1 VDEAE
6 VLAKEL
12 ATTKDKPL
20 NKWFSTALP
29 RYLRTDFATPEDQLV
44 MAADSKKLLHLAP
57 KEFSRTPADQLLKD
71 FLIFKQD
78 NLKYTRE
85 KEGSLEGLEKTGM
98 AKTDY
103 GKRIED
109 LTDLSVYMDPVDAF
123 NINRVPP
130 AMRSLIK
137 TSPDTR
143 VTDFAPSL
151 VDNLKLTELREK
163 MLEIRGLGPRA
174 EYSAYSQPPAKVP
187 DEFLLPDDTL
197 AKLNVAGAS
206 NRVAR
211 YTRWEDETRQ
221 GMATTALRED
231 PQLTRLQLQNGKFVG
246 VTLPNVKKYPSYMK
260 LVTDVG
266 CDGGWCTR
274 YGQNAEDY
282 ASGDSQLHVIVTG
295 QGKQARPTAQFA
307 VETRM
312 FRGLNNGV
320 PYEIPKVFI
329 TESKTKGNTIDF
341 EDVLDRDELRAVQEY
356 VQKLDSAY
364 GGLGYV
370 DKLDRLNMEQLPFSR
385 PATFNLIPYDPVK
398 INFSNIR
405 KEAIRLNNNSQYLID
420 GNARTLID
428 GNAQALKKGKLL
440 FDKDPFGPTT
450 KTEDLLNKAIT
461 NLKISPDPLQRA
473 KGGMVERQST
483 DNRRYM

>member
-1 VDEAE
+1 
-6 VLAKEL
+6 
-12 ATTKDKPL
+12 
-20 NKWFSTALP
+20 
-29 RYLRTDFATPEDQLV
+29 
-44 MAADSKKLLHLAP
+44 
-57 KEFSRTPADQLLKD
+57 
-71 FLIFKQD
+71 
-78 NLKYTRE
+78 
-85 KEGSLEGLEKTGM
+85 
-98 AKTDY
+98 
-103 GKRIED
+103 
-109 LTDLSVYMDPVDAF
+109 
-123 NINRVPP
+123 
-130 AMRSLIK
+130 
-137 TSPDTR
+137 
-143 VTDFAPSL
+143 
-151 VDNLKLTELREK
+151 
-163 MLEIRGLGPRA
+163 
-174 EYSAYSQPPAKVP
+174 
-187 DEFLLPDDTL
+187 
-197 AKLNVAGAS
+197 
-206 NRVAR
+206 
-211 YTRWEDETRQ
+211 
-221 GMATTALRED
+221 MATTALRED
-231 PQLTRLQLQNGKFVG
+231 PQLTRFQLQNGKFVG
-246 VTLPNVKKYPSYMK
+246 VTLPNVKKDPSYMK

-405 KEAIRLNNNSQYLID
+405 KEAIRLNNNSQYLINGKD
-420 GNARTLID
+420 RT
-428 GNAQALKKGKLL
+428 AKEGKLR
-440 FDKDPFGPTT
+440 FDRDLFGPTT